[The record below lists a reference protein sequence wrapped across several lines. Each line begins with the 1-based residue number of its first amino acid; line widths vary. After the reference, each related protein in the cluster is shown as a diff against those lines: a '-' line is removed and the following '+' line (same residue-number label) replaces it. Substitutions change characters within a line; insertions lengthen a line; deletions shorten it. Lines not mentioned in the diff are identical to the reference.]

1 MRKGL
6 IFKKGII
13 IVLAAAVVTSA
24 APVMGVSGWGV
35 MNAKAEET
43 TTEKIPEYLLMGS
56 TRLIDNGEFQDDG
69 VSGNDDTIYQGT
81 NWYYDITRN
90 QLVLENASI
99 SGNITI
105 QNGDLS
111 IMLSGTNTMRS
122 DMVIQSILT
131 ESGIVP
137 TLEINGNNHNGSLSC
152 GSISVADL
160 GLNNNNL
167 KIIGATL
174 ETSPIECSG
183 SLTIENSH
191 VVANEEDHSNVI
203 NGDKIN
209 IVDSYVEAK
218 ATTERY
224 EGEVI
229 RSNQQIN
236 VSGSQIV
243 VSRALA
249 CQEPVLS
256 DCDFSNSVITKQWND
271 IETGDDVTKTYV
283 YGKAALKEDLTIASG
298 ESIEFDS
305 SASIANLDKLIVKDG
320 ATILIDGAEHKHN
333 TNGNITYIWQD
344 DKEHTKGV
352 ACKDC
357 PIGYVTKETESHNYN
372 SQGFCTECDAYQP
385 AVLTTDKYDIDN
397 DDSKDKVY
405 KIGNAG
411 QLYWFAGLVNGT
423 LSGVEQNVSAN
434 AVLTA
439 DIVVNKNV
447 LKSDGTLNEGTFK
460 EWTPITGSS
469 NSTYSGIF
477 DGQNHTISGLYF
489 NQEDS
494 YDVGLFGRNNGKI
507 ANAGI
512 LDSYFYGTSKVGG
525 VCGNNYTGT
534 ITNCYNT
541 GSVSGLGN
549 LGGVSGYN
557 YTGSITDCY
566 NIGSVSGNEGNVGG
580 VNGWNKGTITNCY
593 NVGSVSGTEHYV
605 GGVNGYNDGG
615 TITNCYNTGSSVSG
629 SGYVGG
635 VNGRNQGTITN
646 CYNTSSVS
654 GKERYVG
661 GVIGRNE
668 SNATITNCYYDSTI
682 YTGNAIGANDGTTKK
697 VEGKTTEQFK
707 TGEVAYLLQNGQSE
721 EIWGQTIGTDTYPV
735 LRGAK
740 VYKSITYIG
749 CNDSSDVASVSY
761 SNEKKDVFGKH
772 NFEDGICKYCGEKL
786 AATVTKGD
794 ETISCV
800 SLPEAIGY
808 AENMPGSVVTVM
820 EDTNTVLDINNTDSD
835 FTIDINGHKTDDI
848 DVNNGK
854 ITIIDS
860 KTGGYVKGELDIK
873 KDSTVTIGDV
883 KISGTIFTNGQL
895 ILNGGDIYR
904 IILAD
909 ETIKLYFNNS
919 DIKINEGIYLYGA
932 YGEEIIINAEPHNV
946 IPIVL
951 DEISVQQGAAYAVA
965 GDGIV
970 LKSDW
975 FNVSSKDSIIDLSTS
990 IEDNKLRIGAL
1001 LNYKV
1006 YAELDENK
1014 NITYSGSELKPSVKV
1029 YYNRNYM
1036 SSVQLKEGSDYNVT
1050 YSDNINAG
1058 TATAIVTGIGAYSGT
1073 KNVTFT
1079 IEPKKISSPT
1089 FDGLKSE
1096 YTYTGQKVEP
1106 EFTLMDGDTV
1116 IPSNEYEVS
1125 YSDNTEVGTATIT
1138 ITDATDG
1145 NYDINCKAEFDI
1157 VKADPVI
1164 NELPMADPISYDPHK
1179 TLNEASIS
1187 GGVVIGVSGENITG
1201 TWSWA
1206 DDSVVPSVDVTDYDV
1221 IFTPDEQEHYNPVSG
1236 TVQVNVSKADVN
1248 VVDLP
1253 VASAITY
1260 GDDLAKAVISGGRV
1274 SFDGIDQVEIPGTF
1288 AWKDESIKPFVSD
1301 SDKTLY
1307 TVVFTPADSV
1317 NYNTAEIEI
1326 TVNVSK
1332 AAMPNLLLSVDNTHK
1347 TVGSIALPG
1356 DWTWLDADTST
1367 AIKAGGSVEAT
1378 AVYVGDD
1385 KENYDSTEL
1394 KITIYRA
1401 ACSEG
1406 ETVKYTLKGEK
1417 APTCT
1422 RAGTGHTE
1430 CSICGD
1436 VMSTGVYVKELGH
1449 KWNSGRVTRKPTY
1462 TATGVKTFTCTVCKT
1477 AKTASIAKL
1486 ATTDISKKT
1495 SKITV
1500 SGIENKIYNGK
1511 VHTQKSLV
1519 VKAGAKTLRLN
1530 KDYTVTYS
1538 KNKAVGKASVII
1550 RGKNAYSGKITK
1562 TFTIVKAA
1570 KGKTYTVGK
1579 FRYTITGAKADGTG
1593 TVAIAGTTYSRS
1605 DKKFASL
1612 TIADTVIIGDVRFK
1626 ITSVSAN
1633 AFSRYTALKNATI
1646 GNNVTSIGSNAFLSC
1661 KNLKKMTIKSAKLK
1675 SVGAKAFSGTYSKIT
1690 FAVPRN
1696 KATAYK
1702 KLIKKGSPS
1711 AKAIYK

>member
-6 IFKKGII
+6 VFKKGII
-13 IVLAAAVVTSA
+13 FALATAVVTSPA
-24 APVMGVSGWGV
+24 SVMGVSGWGV

-160 GLNNNNL
+160 GSNNNNL

-174 ETSPIECSG
+174 ETSLIECSG
-183 SLTIENSH
+183 SLTIENSY

-203 NGDKIN
+203 SGDKIN

-298 ESIEFDS
+298 ESIEFES
-305 SASIANLDKLIVKDG
+305 SASITNLDKLIVEDG
-320 ATILIDGAEHKHN
+320 ATILVDGAEHKHN
-333 TNGNITYIWQD
+333 TNGDITYIWQD

-357 PIGYVTKETESHNYN
+357 PIGYVTKETEAHNYN
-372 SQGFCTECDAYQP
+372 SQGFCTDCDAYQP
-385 AVLTTDKYDIDN
+385 AVLTTDKYDINEDGT
-397 DDSKDKVY
+397 KDAVY
-405 KIGNAG
+405 EISNAG

-423 LSGVEQNVSAN
+423 LSGVAQNKSAN

-439 DIVVNKNV
+439 DIVVNANV
-447 LKSDGTLNEGTFK
+447 LKSDGTLNEGKFK
-460 EWTPITGSS
+460 EWTPIATSAS
-469 NSTYSGIF
+469 PYTGIF

-489 NQEDS
+489 NQENS

-541 GSVSGLGN
+541 GSVSGIGTA
-549 LGGVSGYN
+549 GGVSGYNYTGSITNCYNTGNVSGSSGFVGGVSGYNSKGTIINSYNAGSVSGLEYVGGVSGIN

-566 NIGSVSGNEGNVGG
+566 NIGSVSGSEGN
-580 VNGWNKGTITNCY
+580 
-593 NVGSVSGTEHYV
+593 V

-615 TITNCYNTGSSVSG
+615 TITNSYNAGSVSG
-629 SGYVGG
+629 
-635 VNGRNQGTITN
+635 T
-646 CYNTSSVS
+646 
-654 GKERYVG
+654 ERYVG
-661 GVIGRNE
+661 GVSGYNDGG
-668 SNATITNCYYDSTI
+668 TITNCYYDSAI
-682 YTGNAIGANDGTTKK
+682 YTGNAIGANDGTTEK

-707 TGEVAYLLQNGQSE
+707 TGEVTYLQQNGQSE

-735 LRGAK
+735 LHGPK
-740 VYKSITYIG
+740 VYKSITYMG
-749 CNDSSDVASVSY
+749 CNDSSEIASVSY

-772 NFEDGICKYCGEKL
+772 NFEDGICRYCGEKL

-800 SLPEAIGY
+800 SLPEAISY
-808 AENMPGSVVTVM
+808 AENMPDSVVTVM
-820 EDTNTVLDINNTDSD
+820 EDTNTALDINNPDSD

-848 DVNNGK
+848 DVKNGK

-860 KTGGYVKGELDIK
+860 KTGGDVKGHLDIK
-873 KDSTVTIGDV
+873 KDSTVTIGNV
-883 KISGTIFTNGQL
+883 KISGTIHTMGQL
-895 ILNGGDIYR
+895 ILNGGDINK

-919 DIKINEGIYLYGA
+919 DIKINDGIYLYGI
-932 YGEEIIINAEPHNV
+932 YGEKIIINAEPHNV

-951 DEISVQQGAAYAVA
+951 DGIGVQQGAAYAVA
-965 GDGIV
+965 GDGIA

-975 FNVSSKDSIIDLSTS
+975 FNASSDDSIIDLSTS

-1001 LNYKV
+1001 LNDKV

-1014 NITYSGSELKPSVKV
+1014 NIIYSGSELKPSVKV
-1029 YYNRNYM
+1029 YYNWDNM
-1036 SSVQLKEGSDYNVT
+1036 FSVQLKEGSDYNVT

-1089 FDGLKSE
+1089 FDGLKPE

-1106 EFTLMDGDTV
+1106 EFALMDGETV
-1116 IPSNEYEVS
+1116 IHSSEYEVS

-1138 ITDATDG
+1138 ITDATGG

-1164 NELPMADPISYDPHK
+1164 SELPVADPISYDPHK

-1187 GGVVIGVSGENITG
+1187 GGAVIGVSGENITG

-1206 DDSVVPSVDVTDYDV
+1206 DDSTVPVVDVTDYDV
-1221 IFTPDEQEHYNPVSG
+1221 VFTPDDQKHYNSIRG
-1236 TVQVNVSKADVN
+1236 TIQVNVLKANVN
-1248 VVDLP
+1248 IADLP
-1253 VASAITY
+1253 TASAITY
-1260 GDDLAKAVISGGRV
+1260 GDSLAKSVLYGGTAY
-1274 SFDGIDQVEIPGTF
+1274 FDGINKVEIFGTF
-1288 AWKDESIKPFVSD
+1288 AWKDDSLKPFVSD

-1356 DWTWLDADTST
+1356 DWVWLAADTAT
-1367 AIKAGGSVEAT
+1367 AIKAGGSVVAT
-1378 AVYVGDD
+1378 AVYAGDD

-1394 KITIYRA
+1394 KVTIYRA
-1401 ACSEG
+1401 PCSDG
-1406 ETVKYTLKGEK
+1406 KTVKYTLKGEK

-1422 RAGTGHTE
+1422 KAGTGHTE
-1430 CSICGD
+1430 CSVCGD
-1436 VMSTGVYVKELGH
+1436 VMSTGVCVKELGH
-1449 KWNSGRVTRKPTY
+1449 KWNSGRVTKKPTY
-1462 TATGVKTFTCTVCKT
+1462 TAAGVRTYTCTVCKA

-1500 SGIENKIYNGK
+1500 SGIENKIYNGRA
-1511 VHTQKSLV
+1511 HTQRSLV
-1519 VKAGAKTLRLN
+1519 VKAGTKTLRLN

-1538 KNKAVGKASVII
+1538 KNKAVGKASVTIC
-1550 RGKNAYSGKITK
+1550 GKNAYSGKITK
-1562 TFTIVKAA
+1562 TFAIVKAA

-1605 DKKFASL
+1605 DKRFASL
-1612 TIADTVIIGDVRFK
+1612 TIADTVVIGDVRFK

>member
-6 IFKKGII
+6 VFKKGII
-13 IVLAAAVVTSA
+13 FALAAAVVTSP

-43 TTEKIPEYLLMGS
+43 TTEKIPKYLLMGS
-56 TRLIDNGEFQDDG
+56 TRLIDNGELQDDG

-90 QLVLENASI
+90 QLVLENAYI

-137 TLEINGNNHNGSLSC
+137 TLEINGNNQNESLSC
-152 GSISVADL
+152 GKISADDL
-160 GLNNNNL
+160 GSNNNNI

-174 ETSPIECSG
+174 ETSQIECSG

-203 NGDKIN
+203 SGDKIN

-298 ESIEFDS
+298 ESIEFES
-305 SASIANLDKLIVKDG
+305 SASITNLDKLIVEDG
-320 ATILIDGAEHKHN
+320 ATILVDGAEHKHN
-333 TNGNITYIWQD
+333 TNGDITYIWQD

-357 PIGYVTKETESHNYN
+357 PIGYVTKETEAHNYN
-372 SQGFCTECDAYQP
+372 SQGFCTDCDAYQP
-385 AVLTTDKYDIDN
+385 AVLTTDKYDINEDGT
-397 DDSKDKVY
+397 KDAVY
-405 KIGNAG
+405 EISNAG

-423 LSGVEQNVSAN
+423 LSGVAQNKSAN

-439 DIVVNKNV
+439 DIVVNANV

-460 EWTPITGSS
+460 EWTPIATSAS
-469 NSTYSGIF
+469 PYTGIF

-489 NQEDS
+489 NQENS

-534 ITNCYNT
+534 ISNCYNT

-549 LGGVSGYN
+549 LGGVNGYN
-557 YTGSITDCY
+557 DG
-566 NIGSVSGNEGNVGG
+566 
-580 VNGWNKGTITNCY
+580 GTITNSY
-593 NVGSVSGTEHYV
+593 NAGSVSGTERYV
-605 GGVNGYNDGG
+605 GGVSGYNDGG
-615 TITNCYNTGSSVSG
+615 TITNCYNVGSVGG

-635 VNGRNQGTITN
+635 VNGWNKGIITN
-646 CYNTSSVS
+646 CYNTGSVS
-654 GKERYVG
+654 GTGVNVG

-668 SNATITNCYYDSTI
+668 SNASITNCYYDSTI
-682 YTGNAIGANDGTTKK
+682 YTGNAIGANDGTTEK

-707 TGEVAYLLQNGQSE
+707 TGEVAYLLQNGQSA

-735 LRGAK
+735 LHGPK
-740 VYKSITYIG
+740 VYKSITYMG
-749 CNDSSDVASVSY
+749 CNDSSEIASVSY

-772 NFEDGICKYCGEKL
+772 NFEDGICRYCGEKL

-800 SLPEAIGY
+800 SLPEAISY
-808 AENMPGSVVTVM
+808 AENMPDSVVTVM
-820 EDTNTVLDINNTDSD
+820 EDTNTALDINNPDSD

-848 DVNNGK
+848 DVKNGK

-860 KTGGYVKGELDIK
+860 KTGGDVKGHLDIK
-873 KDSTVTIGDV
+873 KDSTVTIGNV
-883 KISGTIFTNGQL
+883 KISGTIHTMGQL
-895 ILNGGDIYR
+895 ILNGGDINK

-919 DIKINEGIYLYGA
+919 DIKINDGIYLYGI
-932 YGEEIIINAEPHNV
+932 YGEKIIINAEPHNV

-951 DEISVQQGAAYAVA
+951 DGIGVQQGAAYAVA
-965 GDGIV
+965 GDGIA

-975 FNVSSKDSIIDLSTS
+975 FNASSDDSIIDLSTS

-1001 LNYKV
+1001 LNDKV

-1014 NITYSGSELKPSVKV
+1014 NIIYSGSELKPSVKV
-1029 YYNRNYM
+1029 YYNWDNM
-1036 SSVQLKEGSDYNVT
+1036 FSVQLKEGSDYNVT

-1089 FDGLKSE
+1089 FDGLKPE

-1106 EFTLMDGDTV
+1106 EFALMDGETV
-1116 IPSNEYEVS
+1116 IPSSEYEVS

-1138 ITDATDG
+1138 ITDATGG

-1157 VKADPVI
+1157 VKADPLI
-1164 NELPMADPISYDPHK
+1164 SELPVADPISYDPHK

-1187 GGVVIGVSGENITG
+1187 GGAVIGVSGENITG

-1206 DDSVVPSVDVTDYDV
+1206 DDSTVPVVDVTDYDV
-1221 IFTPDEQEHYNPVSG
+1221 VFTPDDQKHYNSIRG
-1236 TVQVNVSKADVN
+1236 TIQVNVLKANVN
-1248 VVDLP
+1248 IADLP
-1253 VASAITY
+1253 TASAITY
-1260 GDDLAKAVISGGRV
+1260 GDSLAKSVLYGGTAY
-1274 SFDGIDQVEIPGTF
+1274 FDGINKVEIFGTF
-1288 AWKDESIKPFVSD
+1288 AWKDDSLKPFVSD

-1356 DWTWLDADTST
+1356 DWVWLAADTAT
-1367 AIKAGGSVEAT
+1367 AIKAGGSVVAT
-1378 AVYVGDD
+1378 AVYAGDD

-1394 KITIYRA
+1394 KVTIYRA
-1401 ACSEG
+1401 PCSDG
-1406 ETVKYTLKGEK
+1406 KTVKYTLKGEK

-1422 RAGTGHTE
+1422 KAGTGHTE
-1430 CSICGD
+1430 CSVCGD
-1436 VMSTGVYVKELGH
+1436 VMSTGVCVKELGH
-1449 KWNSGRVTRKPTY
+1449 KWNSGRVTKKPTY
-1462 TATGVKTFTCTVCKT
+1462 TAAGVRTYTCTVCKA

-1500 SGIENKIYNGK
+1500 SGIENKIYNGRA
-1511 VHTQKSLV
+1511 HTQRSLV
-1519 VKAGAKTLRLN
+1519 VKAGTKTLRLN

-1538 KNKAVGKASVII
+1538 KNKAVGKASVTIC
-1550 RGKNAYSGKITK
+1550 GKNAYSGKITK
-1562 TFTIVKAA
+1562 TFAIVKAA

-1605 DKKFASL
+1605 DKRFASL
-1612 TIADTVIIGDVRFK
+1612 TIADTVVIGDVRFK

-1633 AFSRYTALKNATI
+1633 AFSRYTALKNVTI
-1646 GNNVTSIGSNAFLSC
+1646 GNNVTSIGANAFLSC